1 MSTRRI
7 GPRCQPSP
15 GMARNAKAFA
25 RGPCWSRRWR
35 GMTREGPELKLGG
48 GFGLG
53 RHADHSRAAIMPR
66 SAMACHRGDSYADS
80 TVRTAQLHKASA
92 QFGGDTESKR
102 ARFSERKTL
111 EKRRSLSEWR
121 SMATCCGQG
130 RSTAAH
136 GTAAMQIARR
146 HRPSSATCDSKC
158 SLSSTGTFV
167 RCVRVR
173 YFFTSVSAHSPSS
186 NLA

>member
-1 MSTRRI
+1 LHLTISHGHQSTLSTRRI

-15 GMARNAKAFA
+15 GVARNAKAFA

-35 GMTREGPELKLGG
+35 GMTREGPELKLGR

-66 SAMACHRGDSYADS
+66 SAMACHRGDSHADS
-80 TVRTAQLHKASA
+80 TVRTVLLHKPSDR
-92 QFGGDTESKR
+92 FVGDTESKR

-111 EKRRSLSEWR
+111 EKRRSLAEWR
-121 SMATCCGQG
+121 SMTTCCGQG

-136 GTAAMQIARR
+136 GTAAMQVARR
-146 HRPSSATCDSKC
+146 HRPSSDRVPLATP
-158 SLSSTGTFV
+158 
-167 RCVRVR
+167 
-173 YFFTSVSAHSPSS
+173 SVP
-186 NLA
+186 

>member
-1 MSTRRI
+1 MRAETCCSNQLQLAPNQFPMATVNIEHAAHR
-7 GPRCQPSP
+7 SP
-15 GMARNAKAFA
+15 LPTVAWVARNAKAFA

-111 EKRRSLSEWR
+111 EKRRSLAKWR
-121 SMATCCGQG
+121 TMATCCGQG

-136 GTAAMQIARR
+136 GTAAMQVARR
-146 HRPSSATCDSKC
+146 HRPSSDRVPLATP
-158 SLSSTGTFV
+158 
-167 RCVRVR
+167 
-173 YFFTSVSAHSPSS
+173 SVP
-186 NLA
+186 